1 MIVNGKSYP
10 RIDKIES
17 FRLLNSEIGNDQPI
31 IINER
36 NRQKSFRL
44 LNSEIGNDPKMESK
58 KLKELRI
65 SFRLLN
71 SEIGNDQTKNENCYC

>member
-17 FRLLNSEIGNDQPI
+17 FRLLNSEIGNDHSWWSYQ
-31 IINER
+31 
-36 NRQKSFRL
+36 FRK
-44 LNSEIGNDPKMESK
+44 IG
-58 KLKELRI
+58 

-71 SEIGNDQTKNENCYC
+71 SEIGNDQSKEQNKMPKMTRFSSP